1 MPKAK
6 LSFACPTPG
15 CDGTVEDWID
25 AGEPDYSAEVHSD
38 GDYISDEYLT
48 CSECGQEFTV
58 AIVNSMGHVSASVED
73 HDDVDVNV
81 DIKYKPDRD
90 VEYEDYL
97 AYLSEY
103 DPPPDALDLYQ
114 RAVAELKM
122 LLHRNP
128 TEPDDGI
135 LYRMIFSQFIA
146 IFEAY
151 LADRLVRLVIDQK
164 EIRDRLLEKHDVFKD
179 MKLTLAESI
188 NDPEAGMKSMKGRL
202 QSQLYHNLDQV
213 KRLYQIALQCNIFP
227 DDTVKEKI
235 STAVKQRHDCVHRN
249 GRDKDDNVNR
259 FPISYILEVHSA
271 LDSVVQTAEQGARKA
286 VDGLP
291 F

>member
-1 MPKAK
+1 MPEAK

-15 CDGTVEDWID
+15 CDGVLEEWID

-38 GDYISDEYLT
+38 GDYKSDEYLT
-48 CSECGQEFTV
+48 CPECEAEFMV
-58 AIVNSMGHVSASVED
+58 SIVNSMGHVTASVED
-73 HDDVDVNV
+73 HDDVDV
-81 DIKYKPDRD
+81 DIKIKRTPYSD

-103 DPPPDALDLYQ
+103 DPPSNAQDLYE

-128 TEPDDGI
+128 DESDDGI

-151 LADRLVRLVIDQK
+151 LADRLVRLVIDEK
-164 EIRDRLLEKHDVFKD
+164 TIRDRLLDNAGAFKE
-179 MKLTLAESI
+179 MKLALSEAI
-188 NDPEAGMKSMKGRL
+188 NDPEAGMKAMKGRL
-202 QSQLYHNLDQV
+202 QSQLYHKLDEV
-213 KRLYQIALQCNIFP
+213 KRLYQIALKVDIFP
-227 DDTVKEKI
+227 DDAVKDKI
-235 STAVKQRHDCVHRN
+235 ATAVMQRHDCVHRN

-259 FPISYILEVHSA
+259 FPVSYILDVFMA
-271 LDSVVQTAEQGARKA
+271 LDSVVQNAEKGARKA
-286 VDGLP
+286 VDDLP